1 MENIGDLKIGEWMVF
16 CHVRTLQSFPPYSIT
31 VPYKLIQQL
40 QLLFS
45 LISLII
51 FIVWL
56 VHFDCVLFSMFQCRM
71 VRIFEGQNFQAFVI
85 NSMACTFEGTLSFTR
100 NIEPS
105 TKLSF
110 QHPSDEA
117 KGIQ

>member
-1 MENIGDLKIGEWMVF
+1 M
-16 CHVRTLQSFPPYSIT
+16 CYS
-31 VPYKLIQQL
+31 VC
-40 QLLFS
+40 FS
-45 LISLII
+45 V
-51 FIVWL
+51 VWL
-56 VHFDCVLFSMFQCRM
+56 E
-71 VRIFEGQNFQAFVI
+71 IFEGQNFQAFVI
-85 NSMACTFEGTLSFTR
+85 NSMACTLEGTSSFTR